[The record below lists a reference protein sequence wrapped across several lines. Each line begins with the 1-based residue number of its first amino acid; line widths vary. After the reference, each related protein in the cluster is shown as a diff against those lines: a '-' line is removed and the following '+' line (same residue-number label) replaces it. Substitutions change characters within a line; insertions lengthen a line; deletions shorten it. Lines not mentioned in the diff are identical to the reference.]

1 MKKPLII
8 TLVALL
14 CVVCVGA
21 EEAVSLTPKFHG
33 ALRARWEL
41 DTESGSQR
49 FQVRNARVI
58 MEGNVTP
65 WAQYFV
71 QTDLSDCGQMKILD
85 AFGQLSPLSGLS
97 FRMGQFRMPFGV
109 ETFRAPQNYIFNNR
123 SFMGKQV
130 MNYRAVGA
138 RVAYKI
144 PRTPVNLEAGVFNP
158 GSITQQT
165 QWNRTV
171 AAAAKATVA
180 IGPEVS
186 FSGSFATLKPS
197 TLRSNLVDASLVWA
211 EGSGHWTVA
220 AEYMLKDYC
229 GSEFKATHSWLAF
242 ADWGK
247 AVSWGGFN
255 RWSIQARYDG
265 MTRNVN
271 LATLATDSARNRIT
285 VGSTLS
291 CLYKIAHI
299 DLRLN
304 YEKMFRRNQP
314 GDPDLLSA
322 ELVIRF

>member
-1 MKKPLII
+1 MKKPFVI
-8 TLVALL
+8 TLIGLL
-14 CVVCVGA
+14 CATVLGA
-21 EEAVSLTPKFHG
+21 EETVSLTPKFHG
-33 ALRARWEL
+33 AIRARWEL

-49 FQVRNARVI
+49 FQVRNARVS
-58 MEGNVTP
+58 MEGNVAS

-85 AFGQLSPLSGLS
+85 AYGQLTLLAGLNV
-97 FRMGQFRMPFGV
+97 RVGQFRMPFGV
-109 ETFRAPQNYIFNNR
+109 ETFRAPQNYFFNNR

-138 RVAYKI
+138 RVAYRI
-144 PRTPVNLEAGVFNP
+144 PKAPVNLEAGLFNP

-180 IGPEVS
+180 LGPEVS

-197 TLRSNLVDASLVWA
+197 TLRSNLVDASLVWT

-229 GSEFKATHSWLAF
+229 GGEFSATHSWLAF

-247 AVSWGGFN
+247 SVKWGGFN
-255 RWSIQARYDG
+255 RWSVQARYDG

-271 LATLATDSARNRIT
+271 LATLATDAARNRIT

-291 CLYKIAHI
+291 YLYRITHI
-299 DLRLN
+299 DVRLN
-304 YEKMFRRNQP
+304 YEKMFRRNVP

-322 ELVIRF
+322 ELIIRF